1 MTITGMHTHTHTC
14 EIVMSVWFGNDKKKE
29 YVYAPDQFTPH
40 NMVFVVVV
48 VALPMFIQLVM
59 AGFTTNKKKMNN
71 TE

>member
-1 MTITGMHTHTHTC
+1 MT
-14 EIVMSVWFGNDKKKE
+14 KKIE

-40 NMVFVVVV
+40 NMVFVVVVV

-59 AGFTTNKKKMNN
+59 AGFTTNKQKKMNN